1 MPRNLLFLLLLYH
14 TVILCSIIINPVTH
28 LKILKNFKIWR
39 KRRMFREYAFLVRYK
54 YELKPS
60 SVTREGINKDIVYRS
75 ETIYDNEKD
84 GGCSFNHNALQ
95 L

>member
-1 MPRNLLFLLLLYH
+1 
-14 TVILCSIIINPVTH
+14 
-28 LKILKNFKIWR
+28 
-39 KRRMFREYAFLVRYK
+39 MFREYAFLVRYK